1 MTEPV
6 VSQRVLQVIGEQIDT
21 VPQLECLVQLYQ
33 HDNRTWL
40 TEEVAG
46 RIYTSQQTARSIIE
60 ALQRRGLL
68 AADGDPP
75 RYRYDPNGMAG
86 HELMGQVVA
95 EYQTH
100 VVRIATFIHANAS
113 ASVREFARAFDLKKD
128 R

>member
-1 MTEPV
+1 
-6 VSQRVLQVIGEQIDT
+6 
-21 VPQLECLVQLYQ
+21 
-33 HDNRTWL
+33 
-40 TEEVAG
+40 
-46 RIYTSQQTARSIIE
+46 
-60 ALQRRGLL
+60 
-68 AADGDPP
+68 
-75 RYRYDPNGMAG
+75 MAG